1 MRFQQYINEATE
13 FTSEEIAKIL
23 RRDCKPFL
31 KEKTSFWRGIEKRK
45 TKDIEIFPSRQER
58 RPKDTTKEVQKLLD
72 RLFKKKFGWRPRS
85 TGIFTL
91 RYKVSV
97 MEYGKP
103 YLFFPIGRFKFLYSS
118 QITDLYNRL
127 YFALRIFS
135 ERTAFRDWVGK
146 WYDTSFSLDLFK
158 SGRIYPSAI
167 YRPDQL
173 EIEERKKY
181 NKWLE
186 TEYKRTLLPE
196 ILNKKII
203 ELYTSK
209 NLSNAPKRGEVM
221 FGCKFYYLVH
231 ESHKDI
237 IKILN
242 LS

>member
-13 FTSEEIAKIL
+13 FTSEEIVKIL
-23 RRDCKPFL
+23 KRDCKPFL
-31 KEKTSFWRGIEKRK
+31 KEKTFFWRGIEKRK

-58 RPKDTTKEVQKLLD
+58 KPKDTSKEAQKILD
-72 RLFKKKFGWRPRS
+72 RLFKKKFGWKPRS

-97 MEYGKP
+97 MEYGDP
-103 YLFFPIGRFKFLYSS
+103 YLFFPIGKFKFLYSS
-118 QITDLYNRL
+118 QIIDLYDRL
-127 YFALRIFS
+127 YYALRIY
-135 ERTAFRDWVGK
+135 RRPDWGK
-146 WYDTSFSLDLFK
+146 KHYDTPFSLDLFRK
-158 SGRIYPSAI
+158 LNRSIPKPSIYK
-167 YRPDQL
+167 PDQL

-186 TEYKRTLLPE
+186 TEYKRTLL
-196 ILNKKII
+196 LNKKII